1 MGPRAWLRRAG
12 VAVPLVALAL
22 WLGAGGASA
31 HSYFVESDPADGA
44 ILARPPARMVLVF
57 SSAVTADFTSA
68 ELVEAHGTRYVATSV
83 VTDSAVPNV
92 VTVGLPQVPTGSYR
106 LTFVTRDRVDLH
118 QTAGSVVFGVG
129 MAPGAASSAPQP
141 APARPAEFV
150 LRWLGLAGLTVVLG
164 ALLVALLVAPRLPD
178 RGQQRRV
185 QAALFGLALGGS
197 AVQLVSG
204 TALLAVQGAAL
215 GPELTRTVP
224 RLVTDSEYGSRWLV
238 STMLSIALTLFIAIL
253 WRRAT
258 CGGVAGLAQEFRRLG
273 PLALLSS
280 QARTV
285 ILAMALTAAAAVS
298 GHAAGAAGLT
308 AGEVVLR
315 TTHLLSVGVWAG
327 GVIALTVALLV
338 VRAGERSGEG
348 VRTLVLGFGP
358 YAAVGFALLG
368 VTGLLL
374 SGTQIASLTALLS
387 TSYGLV
393 LVAKVAATAL
403 VATVALRHALFTWRN
418 LGKRS
423 PAGRPPRALLQTMAL
438 EGGGALAVILLAAV
452 LGSSAPAR
460 GPQFDSRPP
469 TPQATQVTRQSGE
482 LVTAVSVKPNRRGP
496 NLLSVQVVDSRR
508 PPLAAITGVTVLLRH
523 PGGPAA
529 GEPLAT
535 TRSGSRFDAGTVD
548 LSAGDLQVGVVVH
561 RSGLSDSVI
570 EVPWSVGAPEVP
582 RAPTVISAEP
592 LAPAVQLG
600 AVLLA
605 LAAALMLLCGVMRY
619 RLGDGAR
626 GAAHRE
632 EGDRPVRRGMLGPG
646 RIWSAIPGLNRTNGP

>member
-1 MGPRAWLRRAG
+1 MAPRAWLRRAG
-12 VAVPLVALAL
+12 IAVPLVALAL

-44 ILARPPARMVLVF
+44 ILARPPARVVLVF

-83 VTDSAVPNV
+83 VTDSSVPNV
-92 VTVGLPQVPTGSYR
+92 VTVGLPKVPTGSYR
-106 LTFVTRDRVDLH
+106 LTFVTRDSVDLH

-164 ALLVALLVAPRLPD
+164 GLLIALLVAPRLPD
-178 RGQQRRV
+178 RMQRSRV
-185 QAALFGLALGGS
+185 QSALFALALGGGV
-197 AVQLVSG
+197 ATLVSG
-204 TALLAVQGAAL
+204 TALLAVQGATL
-215 GPELTRTVP
+215 GPELTRTVQH
-224 RLVTDSEYGSRWLV
+224 LVTDSEYGSRWLV
-238 STMLSIALTLFIAIL
+238 STMLCVALTLFIAIL
-253 WRRAT
+253 WRRAAR
-258 CGGVAGLAQEFRRLG
+258 GGVTGLAHEFQRHG
-273 PLALLSS
+273 PLALLSA

-285 ILAMALTAAAAVS
+285 ILAVALAAAAAVS

-308 AGEVVLR
+308 AGEVVIR

-327 GVIALTVALLV
+327 GVIALTAALLV
-338 VRAGERSGEG
+338 LRADQGSGEA
-348 VRTLVLGFGP
+348 VRRLVLGFGP

-374 SGTQIASLTALLS
+374 SGTQVASLTALLS

-393 LVAKVAATAL
+393 LAAKVAATGL

-418 LGKRS
+418 LGRRTPS
-423 PAGRPPRALLQTMAL
+423 GSPPRALLPTAAL
-438 EGGGALAVILLAAV
+438 EGGGALALILLAAV

-460 GPQFDSRPP
+460 GPQFDPQPP
-469 TPQATQVTRQSGE
+469 APPATQVTRESGE
-482 LVTAVSVKPNRRGP
+482 LVTAVSLKPNRRGP
-496 NLLSVQVVDSRR
+496 NLLTVQVVDSRR

-548 LSAGDLQVGVVVH
+548 LSAGDLQIGVVVH
-561 RSGLSDSVI
+561 RSALADSVV
-570 EVPWSVGAPEVP
+570 EVPWSVGAPEVQ
-582 RAPTVISAEP
+582 RAPTVISADP
-592 LAPAVQLG
+592 LAPAVNLG
-600 AVLLA
+600 AAVLA
-605 LAAALMLLCGVMRY
+605 LAAALMLLSGAMRH
-619 RLGDGAR
+619 RLGDRDGWASDQEK
-626 GAAHRE
+626 GE
-632 EGDRPVRRGMLGPG
+632 RPARRGIFGPRRTLPG
-646 RIWSAIPGLNRTNGP
+646 MPGLNRTNGP

>member
-1 MGPRAWLRRAG
+1 MAP
-12 VAVPLVALAL
+12 
-22 WLGAGGASA
+22 
-31 HSYFVESDPADGA
+31 
-44 ILARPPARMVLVF
+44 
-57 SSAVTADFTSA
+57 SAV
-68 ELVEAHGTRYVATSV
+68 
-83 VTDSAVPNV
+83 
-92 VTVGLPQVPTGSYR
+92 
-106 LTFVTRDRVDLH
+106 
-118 QTAGSVVFGVG
+118 
-129 MAPGAASSAPQP
+129 SSAPQP
-141 APARPAEFV
+141 APAKPAEFV
-150 LRWLGLAGLTVVLG
+150 LRWLGLAGLTVVVG
-164 ALLVALLVAPRLPD
+164 GLLVALLVAPRLPD
-178 RGQQRRV
+178 RGQQSRV
-185 QAALFGLALGGS
+185 QAALFGLALAGN
-197 AVQLVSG
+197 ALQLVSG
-204 TALLAVQGAAL
+204 TALLAVQGTAL
-215 GPELTRTVP
+215 GPDLTHTVP

-238 STMLSIALTLFIAIL
+238 STMLSVALTMFIGIL
-253 WRRAT
+253 WRRTAR
-258 CGGVAGLAQEFRRLG
+258 GGVTGLAQEFRRLG

-285 ILAMALTAAAAVS
+285 ILAVALAAAAAVS

-338 VRAGERSGEG
+338 LRVGERSGEG
-348 VRTLVLGFGP
+348 VRRLVLGFGP
-358 YAAVGFALLG
+358 YAAVGFAPLG

-374 SGTQIASLTALLS
+374 SGTQVASLTALLS

-393 LVAKVAATAL
+393 LVAKVAVTAL

-418 LGKRS
+418 LGRRS
-423 PAGRPPRALLQTMAL
+423 QPELPPRILLPTVAL

-460 GPQFDSRPP
+460 GPQFDPQSP
-469 TPQATQVTRQSGE
+469 TAPATQVTRQSGE
-482 LVTAVSVKPNRRGP
+482 LVTAVSLKPNRRGP

-523 PGGPAA
+523 PGGPVA

-535 TRSGSRFDAGTVD
+535 TRSGSRFDAGSVD
-548 LSAGDLQVGVVVH
+548 LSAGDLQIGVVVH

-582 RAPTVISAEP
+582 RTPTVISAEP

-600 AVLLA
+600 AVLLV

-619 RLGDGAR
+619 RLGDGVR
-626 GAAHRE
+626 GATHRD
-632 EGDRPVRRGMLGPG
+632 EGGRPVRRRILSPG
-646 RIWSAIPGLNRTNGP
+646 RTLSGIPGLNRTNGP

>member
-1 MGPRAWLRRAG
+1 MAPRAWLRRAG

-22 WLGAGGASA
+22 WVGAGAASA

-44 ILARPPARMVLVF
+44 ILARAPSRVVLVF

-68 ELVEAHGTRYVATSV
+68 DLVEAHGMHYQATSV
-83 VTDSAVPNV
+83 VTDRAVPNV
-92 VTVGLPQVPTGSYR
+92 VTVGLPQVPKGSYR

-129 MAPGAASSAPQP
+129 MAPGTASSPPQP
-141 APARPAEFV
+141 APARPAEV
-150 LRWLGLAGLTVVLG
+150 GLRWLGLAGITVVLG
-164 ALLVALLVAPRLPD
+164 ALLIALLVAPRLAD
-178 RGQQRRV
+178 GGQQRRV
-185 QAALFGLALGGS
+185 QAALFALALGG
-197 AVQLVSG
+197 AVVQLVSG

-238 STMLSIALTLFIAIL
+238 SSMLSVALTLFIAVL
-253 WRRAT
+253 WRRAAR
-258 CGGVAGLAQEFRRLG
+258 GGVTGLRDEFRRLG

-285 ILAMALTAAAAVS
+285 MLAVALTATAAVS

-308 AGEVVLR
+308 AGEVVIR

-327 GVIALTVALLV
+327 GVIALTAALLV
-338 VRAGERSGEG
+338 LRNGQGSGEA
-348 VRTLVLGFGP
+348 VRRLVLGFGP

-374 SGTQIASLTALLS
+374 SGTQVASLTALLS

-393 LVAKVAATAL
+393 LAAKVAATGL
-403 VATVALRHALFTWRN
+403 VATVALRHALFSWRS
-418 LGKRS
+418 LGRRA
-423 PAGRPPRALLQTMAL
+423 PGDPPPRALLPTAAL
-438 EGGGALAVILLAAV
+438 EGGGALALILLAAV

-460 GPQFDSRPP
+460 GPQFDPQPP
-469 TPQATQVTRQSGE
+469 IAPATQVTRQSGE
-482 LVTAVSVKPNRRGP
+482 LVTAVSLKPNRRGP
-496 NLLSVQVVDSRR
+496 NLVSVQVVDSRR

-548 LSAGDLQVGVVVH
+548 LSTGDLQIGVVVH
-561 RSGLSDSVI
+561 RSGLTDSVI
-570 EVPWSVGAPEVP
+570 EVPWSIGAPEVR
-582 RAPTVISAEP
+582 RAPTVVSSEP
-592 LAPAVQLG
+592 LAPAVNLA
-600 AVLLA
+600 AVVLA
-605 LAAALMLLCGVMRY
+605 LAASLMLLSGVMRH
-619 RLGDGAR
+619 RFGDGAGR
-626 GAAHRE
+626 ASHRE
-632 EGDRPVRRGMLGPG
+632 EGDHPGRRRILGPG
-646 RIWSAIPGLNRTNGP
+646 RTLPGIPGLNRTNGP

>member
-1 MGPRAWLRRAG
+1 MAPRAWLRRAG

-22 WLGAGGASA
+22 CLGAGAASA

-44 ILARPPARMVLVF
+44 ILARAPSRVVLVF
-57 SSAVTADFTSA
+57 SSAVTADFTTA
-68 ELVEAHGTRYVATSV
+68 DLVEAHGMRYQATSV
-83 VTDSAVPNV
+83 VTDRAVPNV
-92 VTVGLPQVPTGSYR
+92 VTVGLPQVPKGSYR

-118 QTAGSVVFGVG
+118 QTAGTVVFGVG
-129 MAPGAASSAPQP
+129 VVPGTASSAPQP

-164 ALLVALLVAPRLPD
+164 GLLIALLVAPRLPD
-178 RGQQRRV
+178 RGQQCRV
-185 QAALFGLALGGS
+185 QAALFGLALGGGV
-197 AVQLVSG
+197 VQLFSG
-204 TALLAVQGAAL
+204 TALLAVQGASL
-215 GPELTRTVP
+215 GPDLTRTVP
-224 RLVTDSEYGSRWLV
+224 RLVTGSEYGSRWLV
-238 STMLSIALTLFIAIL
+238 STMLSVALTLFIAVL
-253 WRRAT
+253 WRRAAR
-258 CGGVAGLAQEFRRLG
+258 GGVAGLAQEFRRLG

-285 ILAMALTAAAAVS
+285 MLAVALTTTAAVS

-315 TTHLLSVGVWAG
+315 TTHLLSVGLWAG

-338 VRAGERSGEG
+338 LRACERSGEG
-348 VRTLVLGFGP
+348 IRRLVLGFGP

-374 SGTQIASLTALLS
+374 SGTQVASLTALLS

-393 LVAKVAATAL
+393 LVAKVAAAAL
-403 VATVALRHALFTWRN
+403 VATVALRHALFTWRS
-418 LGKRS
+418 LGRRS
-423 PAGRPPRALLQTMAL
+423 PAGRLPRALLPTVAL

-460 GPQFDSRPP
+460 GPQFDPKPP
-469 TPQATQVTRQSGE
+469 TPPATQVTRQSGE
-482 LVTAVSVKPNRRGP
+482 LVTAVTLKPNRRGP

-523 PGGPAA
+523 PGSPAA

-548 LSAGDLQVGVVVH
+548 LSAGDLQIGVVVH
-561 RSGLSDSVI
+561 RSALTDSVI
-570 EVPWSVGAPEVP
+570 EVPWSVGGAEVP
-582 RAPTVISAEP
+582 RVPTVISAEP
-592 LAPAVQLG
+592 LAPAVELG
-600 AVLLA
+600 AVVLA
-605 LAAALMLLCGVMRY
+605 LAAGLVLLCGVMRY
-619 RLGDGAR
+619 RLGDGPR
-626 GAAHRE
+626 GAAHLQ
-632 EGDRPVRRGMLGPG
+632 EGDRPVRRGILGPG
-646 RIWSAIPGLNRTNGP
+646 RTFPGIPGLNRTNGP